1 MATEIEMKLS
11 VPSHEVMDQ
20 ILQDP
25 QLTQYMRDEP
35 ETRHMRSTYYDTE
48 DGALCARRWT
58 LRLRDEGGTPVV
70 AMKTPNANAGTG
82 LYTRHEWQCRAARPE
97 EAVPRLVEQGAPA
110 ALMQLTQGKRL
121 EAICRAEFDRRSTC
135 LYLPDG
141 VRIEMA
147 ADEGVLS
154 GGGNEQ
160 PLRELELELLFGES
174 EALPPISRRL
184 IETYGLT
191 EEPQS
196 KFQRAIALCRART
209 ENPAE

>member
-35 ETRHMRSTYYDTE
+35 ETRHMRSSYYDTE

-110 ALMQLTQGKRL
+110 SLMQLTQGKRL
-121 EAICRAEFDRRSTC
+121 EAICRAEFDRPSGTVEAETGISPPRKSGWTSRPMCHSWSTIRPPASGIRS
-135 LYLPDG
+135 
-141 VRIEMA
+141 
-147 ADEGVLS
+147 
-154 GGGNEQ
+154 
-160 PLRELELELLFGES
+160 
-174 EALPPISRRL
+174 
-184 IETYGLT
+184 
-191 EEPQS
+191 
-196 KFQRAIALCRART
+196 ART
-209 ENPAE
+209 TTRSSSSRPG

>member
-1 MATEIEMKLS
+1 
-11 VPSHEVMDQ
+11 
-20 ILQDP
+20 
-25 QLTQYMRDEP
+25 
-35 ETRHMRSTYYDTE
+35 
-48 DGALCARRWT
+48 
-58 LRLRDEGGTPVV
+58 
-70 AMKTPNANAGTG
+70 
-82 LYTRHEWQCRAARPE
+82 
-97 EAVPRLVEQGAPA
+97 
-110 ALMQLTQGKRL
+110 
-121 EAICRAEFDRRSTC
+121 
-135 LYLPDG
+135 
-141 VRIEMA
+141 MA

-174 EALPPISRRL
+174 EALPPICRRL